1 MRSKLLSSISI
12 IENTLHI
19 SRVVV
24 YMQKVSNWTQMHFYD
39 EFEMEWSILET
50 EVVCNV
56 QLWKLLYVSFAAGE
70 VTR

>member
-1 MRSKLLSSISI
+1 
-12 IENTLHI
+12 
-19 SRVVV
+19 
-24 YMQKVSNWTQMHFYD
+24 MQKVSNWTQMHFYD